1 MRVHS
6 QRCTHACGK
15 EPPTGRGGNAPGRF
29 PKASRRTT
37 LLRSSLTNV
46 ELNPSHSPSLSSRDL
61 PLPSPALLAWPPRP
75 RAPAPG
81 HNDVPSALRLTSP
94 GGSPHL
100 DARLSTAPLHSLC
113 PGSPP
118 RPRSCSSQ
126 APPAFSTDPPPP
138 SASQIPCLRSCPG
151 FWIYSQVCP
160 GSIDGVFDFTPGTCV
175 WIDGLEERKLPV
187 APAPLSGHVGS
198 SCFQWQNKDL
208 GGLPSWG
215 ETDLEPCSGALVS
228 PQEISSIGG
237 TRSGR
242 PCISHYMSSL

>member
-1 MRVHS
+1 M
-6 QRCTHACGK
+6 
-15 EPPTGRGGNAPGRF
+15 
-29 PKASRRTT
+29 
-37 LLRSSLTNV
+37 LSL
-46 ELNPSHSPSLSSRDL
+46 
-61 PLPSPALLAWPPRP
+61 LLA
-75 RAPAPG
+75 
-81 HNDVPSALRLTSP
+81 D
-94 GGSPHL
+94 SPHL
-100 DARLSTAPLHSLC
+100 VGPHTSTSGSLQLPSIPCPQARLPD
-113 PGSPP
+113 PGPVL
-118 RPRSCSSQ
+118 
-126 APPAFSTDPPPP
+126 PAFSTDPPPP

-208 GGLPSWG
+208 GGLPSWE
-215 ETDLEPCSGALVS
+215 ETDLEACSGALVS

-242 PCISHYMSSL
+242 PYISHYMSSL